1 MRCAGTFTTTSARG
15 ARYPELRYSTGRG
28 RTGRAGRLPPFA
40 SRFCL
45 RFISM
50 GYLKFHSGSFRRGI
64 WRWLVAKRHYRMSPR
79 LLRALETL
87 ASGGV
92 ETLGQAAEIAGAVRY
107 AIKKENVRAWLREH
121 VATTFAT
128 GQLAASRTMLGLLRS
143 ENSMS
148 QFRAAA
154 WIFGINGVSPI
165 DNRGPLVSLNMH
177 GGYLVNLRPDSE
189 RDGPLTEADRQALSP
204 AGGTLLGSMRVGSA
218 VEGVTANP
226 VINQKPIDEQR

>member
-1 MRCAGTFTTTSARG
+1 MV
-15 ARYPELRYSTGRG
+15 
-28 RTGRAGRLPPFA
+28 
-40 SRFCL
+40 
-45 RFISM
+45 M
-50 GYLKFHSGSFRRGI
+50 
-64 WRWLVAKRHYRMSPR
+64 AKRHYRMSAR
-79 LLRALETL
+79 LLRALEAL

-92 ETLGQAAEIAGAVRY
+92 DTLGQAAEIAGMSERAVRY

-154 WIFGINGVSPI
+154 WIFGVNGVSPI

-177 GGYLVNLRPDSE
+177 GSGYLVDLRPKDE
-189 RDGPLTEADRQALSP
+189 RDGPLTEADRQALST
-204 AGGTLLGSMRVGSA
+204 AGGTLLGSMRDGSV
-218 VEGVTANP
+218 VEGGHG
-226 VINQKPIDEQR
+226 